1 VSTEVDAVMKA
12 LCLDVSMLLYTPHG
26 MALNLSPSQLDA
38 IQSILEKQIGAVQGA
53 RDIQNRMHDTCHTQ
67 NANGFG

>member
-1 VSTEVDAVMKA
+1 MVDSEIDAVMDA

-38 IQSILEKQIGAVQGA
+38 VERILEKQMISVKEA
-53 RDIQNRMHDTCHTQ
+53 RQIQHRAHIS
-67 NANGFG
+67 APK